1 MDQQE
6 LLGTVRRLRARR
18 FTPAEIARAVGIGK
32 ADAARLV
39 RVVACER
46 EGPATSAVPGN
57 GSSHRAAGQ
66 SGCWVSPGWRQ
77 GLRIDGRADWPDDAD
92 TPSEAIDSGVACVL
106 IAAPERPCKLSVCGY
121 LVDTWCLGVKNAI
134 GPLQMSPRE
143 LEAFKRHYFGPWES
157 EGIPIPLELAQ
168 NLVLGAVAFARS
180 LGFKPH
186 LDFRRARRA
195 LGSWEGPGAITFGM
209 NGKPLY
215 VNGPYEDPERV
226 LATLERTVGRDGFHY
241 NVSLGQADGLGDGY
255 RYAAT
260 LSDLDELLVPVSLKD
275 RGKLAGE

>member
-1 MDQQE
+1 MEHEE
-6 LLGTVRRLRARR
+6 LLSTVRALRARR
-18 FTPAEIARAVGIGK
+18 FTPGEIAGVLGVST

-39 RVVACER
+39 RLVACER
-46 EGPATSAVPGN
+46 ESQATATGPGN
-57 GSSHRAAGQ
+57 ASDRLGASQARA
-66 SGCWVSPGWRQ
+66 WVSPGWRH
-77 GLRIDGRADWPDDAD
+77 GLRIDGHADWPDDAD
-92 TPSEAIDSGVACVL
+92 APSEAIDSGVACVL
-106 IAAPERPCKLSVCGY
+106 IAAPERPSKLSVCCY
-121 LVDTWCLGVKNAI
+121 FVDTWCLGVKNAI
-134 GPLQMSPRE
+134 GPRRMSPRE
-143 LEAFKRHYFGPWES
+143 LEAFKRHYFRPWES
-157 EGIPIPLELAQ
+157 ECIPIPLELAQ

-195 LGSWEGPGAITFGM
+195 LGSWEGPSAITFGM

-255 RYAAT
+255 RYTAT
-260 LSDLDELLVPVSLKD
+260 LTDLDELGD
-275 RGKLAGE
+275 AA